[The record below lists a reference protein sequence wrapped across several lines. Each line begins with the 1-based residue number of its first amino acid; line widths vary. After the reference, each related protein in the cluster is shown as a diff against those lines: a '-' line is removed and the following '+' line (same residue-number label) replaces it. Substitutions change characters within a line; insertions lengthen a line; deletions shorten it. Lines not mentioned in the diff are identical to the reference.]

1 MTTTVLITGIGG
13 DIAQGV
19 ATILRE
25 CRPGFRLIG
34 VDLHSQHGGHLLVDA
49 YETVPG
55 ASDPAYIAALDSV
68 IEKHAVNIVI
78 PMSEPELGV
87 LFAKGDLPPGPVW
100 VTAGSSVVAA
110 GLDKFA
116 TVQALCRFGLPVPW
130 TVPAIES
137 VPLAYPCILKNRYGS
152 GSRAVFKLLDAEDAA
167 YFVKRYPESVYQE
180 FLEPAEREV
189 TCAVY
194 RNRAGDVRALLMLRR
209 LTGGFT
215 GWATV
220 IKDDETENMCMRIA
234 EGLDLRGSMN
244 VQLRLTKN
252 GPRVFEIN
260 PRFSST
266 VLMRH
271 RLGFSDVLWAIDE
284 AEGKTLIYPTIPD
297 TGTMVRVQAATVF
310 DSIEIGGQ

>member
-25 CRPGFRLIG
+25 CRPGFRLVG

-49 YETVPG
+49 FEIVPG
-55 ASDPAYIAALDSV
+55 ASDPNYIAALDSL
-68 IEKHAVNIVI
+68 IEKHAVDIVI
-78 PMSEPELGV
+78 PMSEPELGA
-87 LFAKGDLPPGPVW
+87 LYAKGALPAGVTW
-100 VTAGSSVVAA
+100 VTAGPRVVAA
-110 GLDKFA
+110 GLDKYA
-116 TVQALCRFGLPVPW
+116 TAQALRGFGLPVPW
-130 TVPAIES
+130 TVPVGEAA
-137 VPLAYPCILKNRYGS
+137 PPAYPCILKNRYGS
-152 GSRAVFKLLDAEDAA
+152 GSRAVFKLLDAEDAG
-167 YFVKRYPESVYQE
+167 YFVKRYPDAVYQE
-180 FLEPAEREV
+180 LLEPAEREV

-194 RNRAGDVRALLMLRR
+194 RNRAGDVRSLLMLRR

-220 IKDDETENMCMRIA
+220 IKDEETENMCLRIA
-234 EGLDLRGSMN
+234 DGLDLRGSMN
-244 VQLRLTKN
+244 VQLRLTEH

-284 AEGKTLIYPTIPD
+284 AEGKTLTYPPIPN
-297 TGTMVRVQAATVF
+297 TGTMVRVQAAAVF
-310 DSIEIGGQ
+310 DVTGIGSH

>member
-1 MTTTVLITGIGG
+1 MSKTILITGIGG

-19 ATILRE
+19 ATILKE
-25 CRPGFRLIG
+25 CRPSFRLVG
-34 VDLHSQHGGHLLVDA
+34 VDLHAQHGGHLLVDA
-49 YETVPG
+49 FEMVPG
-55 ASDPAYIAALDSV
+55 AADPHYTLALGAV
-68 IEKHAVNIVI
+68 IKKHAADIVI
-78 PMSEPELGV
+78 PMSEPELGT
-87 LFAKGDLPPGPVW
+87 LYEQNILPPGVVW
-100 VTAGSSVVAA
+100 VTAGKQVVAA
-110 GLDKFA
+110 GLDKYA
-116 TVQALCRFGLPVPW
+116 TVQALQSLGVPVPW
-130 TVPAIES
+130 TTPVGGA

-152 GSRAVFKLLDAEDAA
+152 GSRAVFKLQDEEDTS
-167 YFVKRYPESVYQE
+167 YFVKRYPEAVYQE

-194 RNRAGDVRALLMLRR
+194 RNRAGDVRSLLMLRR

-220 IKDDETENMCMRIA
+220 IQDEETENMCRRIA

-244 VQLRLTKN
+244 VQLRLTDH

-284 AEGKTLIYPTIPD
+284 AEGNEVIFPPIPK
-297 TGTMVRVQAATVF
+297 TGTMVRVQAAAVF
-310 DSIEIGGQ
+310 DLTGNR

>member
-1 MTTTVLITGIGG
+1 MSVTVLITGIGG

-19 ATILRE
+19 ATILKE
-25 CRPGFRLIG
+25 CRPDYRLVG
-34 VDLHSQHGGHLLVDA
+34 VDLHIQHGGHLLVDA
-49 YETVPG
+49 FEVLPG
-55 ASDPAYIAALDSV
+55 ASDPQYFATLRAV
-68 IEKHAVNIVI
+68 IEKYSVNIVI
-78 PMSEPELGV
+78 PMTEPELGV
-87 LFAKGDLPPGPVW
+87 LYAQGELPSEVVW
-100 VTAGSSVVAA
+100 VTAGRRVVLA

-116 TVQALCRFGLPVPW
+116 TAQALEKLGIPAPW
-130 TVPAIES
+130 TDLVEKS
-137 VPLAYPCILKNRYGS
+137 VPRAYPCIFKSRYGT
-152 GSRAVFKLLDAEDAA
+152 GSRAVFKLLDVEDAE
-167 YFVKRYPESVYQE
+167 YFSRRYPDAVYQE

-194 RNRAGDVRALLMLRR
+194 RNRAGDVCSLLMLRR

-220 IKDDETENMCMRIA
+220 IKDAETEHMCLRIA
-234 EGLDLRGSMN
+234 EGLDLRGGMN
-244 VQLRLTKN
+244 VQLRLTEY

-284 AEGKTLIYPTIPD
+284 AEGKALTYPSIPE

-310 DSIEIGGQ
+310 DVTGIGSH